1 MSWLGGR
8 DSNPDNVSTE
18 GRSEVDIGAVL
29 DLIFVGSEFFEP
41 AALDEQV
48 CSDPGDDKFVA
59 CAIASGTE
67 VVISGDRHLLRVS
80 GVASRS

>member
-1 MSWLGGR
+1 MTVATRRVAVELQREYPG
-8 DSNPDNVSTE
+8 
-18 GRSEVDIGAVL
+18 VDIGAVL

-48 CSDPGDDKFVA
+48 CSDPDDDKFVA
-59 CAIASGTE
+59 CAIASGAK